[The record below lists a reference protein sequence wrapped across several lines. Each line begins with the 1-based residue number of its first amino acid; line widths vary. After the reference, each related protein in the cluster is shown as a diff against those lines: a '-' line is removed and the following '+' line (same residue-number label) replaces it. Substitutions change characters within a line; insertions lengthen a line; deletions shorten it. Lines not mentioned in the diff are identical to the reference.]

1 MLSSVS
7 SPIVGIG
14 ELLWDLLPSGPRLGG
29 APTNFSTLSARL
41 GDYVALVSRIGQDKL
56 GRDAIASLE
65 TVAHAPQTKGHFDL
79 AQIQVSSRLPTG
91 TVTVAIDSD
100 HRPRYII
107 DSPVAWD
114 EITFSDELLSS
125 AKTASVVCFGP
136 RSCS

>member
-65 TVAHAPQTKGHFDL
+65 TVAHAPQAKGHFDL

-91 TVTVAIDSD
+91 TVTVAIDRD
-100 HRPRYII
+100 TRPPPHRPPPRHRH
-107 DSPVAWD
+107 
-114 EITFSDELLSS
+114 
-125 AKTASVVCFGP
+125 GP
-136 RSCS
+136 PRQQSWPPLHHRQPCR